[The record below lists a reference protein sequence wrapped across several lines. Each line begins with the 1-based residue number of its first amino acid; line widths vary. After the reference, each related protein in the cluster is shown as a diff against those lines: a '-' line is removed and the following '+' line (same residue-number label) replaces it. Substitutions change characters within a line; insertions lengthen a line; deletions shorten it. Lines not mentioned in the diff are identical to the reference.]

1 MKKYL
6 QGRVA
11 REERFLYCVRH
22 FGAELASQMKVVFKR
37 GRFEVLEWQD
47 TLNHRGWSSIA
58 SHLNEDELE
67 VLARHL
73 RVLGKA
79 GPLACAICGQ
89 DLAAGD
95 EFLERESQ
103 LWACMNRS
111 CADTHGLSHICE
123 YHLAGGGAQGVARED
138 KHMIMC
144 FKREGGRW
152 SPKNI
157 FRQCAHLIEAKAYTN
172 SMLEQFLNFQMISEC
187 ARN

>member
-152 SPKNI
+152 RPKNI
-157 FRQCAHLIEAKAYTN
+157 FR
-172 SMLEQFLNFQMISEC
+172 
-187 ARN
+187 